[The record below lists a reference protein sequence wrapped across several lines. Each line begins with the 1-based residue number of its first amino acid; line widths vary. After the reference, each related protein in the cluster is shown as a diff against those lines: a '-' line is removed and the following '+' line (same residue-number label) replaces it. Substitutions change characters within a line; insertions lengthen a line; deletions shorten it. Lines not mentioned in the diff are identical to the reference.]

1 MSLIIHTIV
10 PEGIV
15 VCADTR
21 ATRRDGK
28 GHVQYDDTAEK
39 IVPFPN
45 RIVVSHCGNAK
56 VREGLTVMQF
66 LYDIRKK
73 YGKKTT
79 IDDLPLKILNE
90 YIRVNGNGCIIF
102 KISGYLEFGR
112 TACTYTIETAK
123 SSIVLSTEM
132 GSYGAS
138 YNGITDVAH
147 AIMNSG
153 IDYKNLSLAN
163 AISLTRGCL
172 LENINV
178 FQYHAEQSIGGACQ
192 TYIIDI
198 MHDSAGWYQD
208 DGEVKP
214 DTAAPSD
221 ALWELR
227 EQQEARLRKQIEKE
241 CTPQKK
247 KGRKQL

>member
-21 ATRRDGK
+21 TTRKDGK

-45 RIVVSHCGNAK
+45 RIVVSHCGDAK
-56 VREGLTVMQF
+56 IRENLTVMQF
-66 LYDIRKK
+66 LYDVRKK
-73 YGKKTT
+73 CGKKST
-79 IDDLPLKILNE
+79 IDDLPLKLLTE
-90 YIRVNGNGCIIF
+90 YHRINGNGHTIF

-112 TACTYTIETAK
+112 RACTYTIDTAK
-123 SSIVLSTEM
+123 SSIILSTEM
-132 GSYGAS
+132 GSYGTS

-153 IDYKNLSLAN
+153 IDYKNLSLAS

-172 LENINV
+172 LENIDV
-178 FQYHAEQSIGGACQ
+178 FQYHAEQSIGGKCQ

-198 MHDSAGWYQD
+198 MHDSIGWYQD
-208 DGEVKP
+208 GGEVKP
-214 DTAAPSD
+214 DIDAPPD
-221 ALWELR
+221 ALRKLR
-227 EQQEARLRKQIEKE
+227 EQQESQLRKQIKKE

-247 KGRKQL
+247 GCK